1 MYNEV
6 NGIMLMWFNKFI
18 IDIMDL
24 GDSVYFVFGKV
35 RLCKVEE
42 KKK

>member
-1 MYNEV
+1 MV
-6 NGIMLMWFNKFI
+6 NNIIFMCLNKFI

-24 GDSVYFVFGKV
+24 GEGVYFVFGKV
-35 RLCKVEE
+35 WLCKVEE